1 MIGSIQWMILL
12 HMLRNSLFMGI
23 TAVKDLDVISGEFPE
38 SCFYVEKPLLS
49 FSTSQILC
57 RDQAG
62 LPPKACVFSVIPTS
76 MIKV

>member
-49 FSTSQILC
+49 YGLKLSAPLKYFVQIGQVSHL
-57 RDQAG
+57 
-62 LPPKACVFSVIPTS
+62 KHVFFYNTI
-76 MIKV
+76 